1 MIKIE
6 QGTSFDGER
15 RRCVIASLTTA
26 DGGHDGVAD
35 DGNGGGHSLVG
46 IRSFPASRQPDLS

>member
-1 MIKIE
+1 MAS
-6 QGTSFDGER
+6 G
-15 RRCVIASLTTA
+15 VASLTTA

>member
-15 RRCVIASLTTA
+15 RCVIANS
-26 DGGHDGVAD
+26 GGHDGVAD